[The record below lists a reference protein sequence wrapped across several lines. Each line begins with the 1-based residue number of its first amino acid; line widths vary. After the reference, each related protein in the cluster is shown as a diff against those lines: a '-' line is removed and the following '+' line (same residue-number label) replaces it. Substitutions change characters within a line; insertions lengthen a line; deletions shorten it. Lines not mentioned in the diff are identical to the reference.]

1 MSLTKSIYNNKIGRK
16 RVIYVSLC
24 LRKEENKRFMLSE
37 GERQAKFTKWDDY
50 MFFFFKRNNLKSP
63 VLLELNTNSRL
74 FSFIVKGC
82 LGKYKMVHFRSGS
95 TYCYQ
100 GHLSFYFALICTCI
114 SLSISFL

>member
-50 MFFFFKRNNLKSP
+50 TFFF
-63 VLLELNTNSRL
+63 SRET
-74 FSFIVKGC
+74 I
-82 LGKYKMVHFRSGS
+82 
-95 TYCYQ
+95 
-100 GHLSFYFALICTCI
+100 
-114 SLSISFL
+114 